1 MVGALESLW
10 SEQERRWAQRAQSQG
25 HYPIERYQRDVIAA
39 HKALLSAIVAG
50 QAEKAARIARKHLQ
64 ESQHYALEEGST
76 RVVSATSLRNG
87 FNRVG
92 A

>member
-10 SEQERRWAQRAQSQG
+10 SEQERQWAQRAQSQG
-25 HYPIERYQRDVIAA
+25 AYPVERYQRDVIAA
-39 HKALLSAIVAG
+39 HKALLNAIIAG
-50 QAEKAARIARKHLQ
+50 QEEKAARIARKHLQ
-64 ESQHYALEEGST
+64 KSQHYALEEGSDQ
-76 RVVSATSLRNG
+76 VVRATSLRNG